1 MARAHGKDNT
11 RVKPSAPKRPLPVIA
26 VIAATYVFFLLFA
39 EFALLHLMEARATD
53 PASLRFGLAW
63 LGGGGVLGSLLAA
76 RFATSFPLRRAIASG
91 FLACGAAATLA
102 ALLPPTAALEP
113 VATLTGLGL
122 GWITVNLA
130 GNLHLLLASAPL
142 GLCTGAGTGPA
153 YAFCNLPA
161 VFASSPVGH
170 AWISAAACTLG
181 ALAACALAP
190 AEPPAA
196 APGPERRSTFWLLL
210 GACVALVWIDS
221 AAFLLIQERPELRA
235 LTWATDRQLWTNATV
250 HLAAALLA
258 GWLLD
263 RGLLRLVL
271 ALAGADLLAA
281 SFALAHGGIAAIRL
295 HLLYPLGVSL
305 YSTALVALPAL
316 SRDWPGSLRPTWR
329 AAWLYV
335 LAGWIGSALGIG
347 MALDQ
352 RTIPGAFLLAAG
364 GALAVVLIGSLRGN
378 RASVTAAGVLGIMV
392 FCAAAPRTLAAD
404 RADQVDQSDRE
415 IIAAGR
421 AVYISEGCIHC
432 HSQFVR
438 PGTADELYWGP
449 SRPLAE
455 MLKEEPPL
463 PGNRR
468 QGPDLQNVGNRRSPD
483 WNRVHLQEP
492 RTLAPGSAMP
502 SYSYLFRPGD
512 VRGEALVAYLAS
524 LEADT
529 TEARARLVAACVP
542 PTVTGNPARG
552 APLFA
557 SFCASCHGS
566 DGRGH
571 GPLAQRLTIPPA
583 DLVTG
588 PRPRT
593 TRDTAEATRIALARV
608 VRFGVPG
615 TAMAGHETLPDGDIA
630 ALTAF
635 VTELKLPASPK

>member
-1 MARAHGKDNT
+1 
-11 RVKPSAPKRPLPVIA
+11 VIA
-26 VIAATYVFFLLFA
+26 VVAATYVFFLLFA

-53 PASLRFGLAW
+53 SASLQFGLAW

-76 RFATSFPLRRAIASG
+76 RLATSFPLRRAIVSG

-102 ALLPPTAALEP
+102 ALMPATAALEP
-113 VATLTGLGL
+113 VAALTGLGL
-122 GWITVNLA
+122 GWLTVNLA
-130 GNLHLLLASAPL
+130 GNLHRLLAGAPL
-142 GLCTGAGTGPA
+142 GLCTGAGTGLA
-153 YAFCNLPA
+153 YAFCNLPP

-181 ALAACALAP
+181 ALAACALSP
-190 AEPPAA
+190 AEPAA
-196 APGPERRSTFWLLL
+196 TAPGPEQRSTFWLLL
-210 GACVALVWIDS
+210 GACVALVWLDS

-235 LTWATDRQLWTNATV
+235 LTWATAPQLWTNASV

-281 SFALAHGGIAAIRL
+281 SFALAHGGTAAIRL

-316 SRDWPGSLRPTWR
+316 SRSWPGSLRPTWS

-335 LAGWIGSALGIG
+335 MAGWIGSALGIG

-364 GALAVVLIGSLRGN
+364 GSLSVVLLGSLRGR
-378 RASVTAAGVLGIMV
+378 RASATAAGALGLMAL
-392 FCAAAPRTLAAD
+392 CASAPRSLGAD
-404 RADQVDQSDRE
+404 RAVQADQSDRE

-421 AVYISEGCIHC
+421 AVYIAEGCIHC

-438 PGTADELYWGP
+438 PGPTDELYWGP
-449 SRPLAE
+449 SRPLSE

-483 WNRVHLQEP
+483 WNRIHLQEP
-492 RTLAPGSAMP
+492 RTLVPGSAMP
-502 SYSYLFRPGD
+502 GYAHLFGTGD

-524 LEADT
+524 LGADT
-529 TEARARLVAACVP
+529 TEARARLVDAWVP
-542 PTVTGNPARG
+542 PSVTGAPARG
-552 APLFA
+552 AALFA
-557 SFCASCHGS
+557 SLCASCHGPG
-566 DGRGH
+566 GRGR
-571 GPLAQRLTIPPA
+571 GPLAQRLAVPPA

-593 TRDTAEATRIALARV
+593 TRSTAEATRIALARV
-608 VRFGVPG
+608 VRFGVPA
-615 TAMAGHETLPDGDIA
+615 TAMAGHETLPAEDAA

-635 VTELKLPASPK
+635 VTELTLPASPK